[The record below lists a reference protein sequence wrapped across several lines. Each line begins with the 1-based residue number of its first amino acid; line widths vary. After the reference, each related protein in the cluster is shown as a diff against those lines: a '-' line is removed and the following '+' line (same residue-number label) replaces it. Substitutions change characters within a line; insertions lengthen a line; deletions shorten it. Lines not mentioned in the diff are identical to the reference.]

1 MATPSPSPAQFLSSL
16 LTAVHDVT
24 GRRPPPTWTHV
35 DKVQAKLGTANRD
48 ALDAAIR
55 VAVATGMAARRW
67 RPALIDHDDGRRH
80 QADRA
85 RRGGGQAEVA
95 LARIRR
101 DNARMTARTRRTLL
115 KTAAATVAAPLVLP
129 AVGRAQGSWPSKPIR
144 CIVPLPPGGGTDTIG
159 RRAMQRLSEALG
171 VPVVVENRAGAG
183 GTIGSDVV
191 AKAEPDGYTIGIA
204 TASSHS
210 AAPVFRKDL
219 PYDPVKSFTAI
230 TMLGT
235 TPYILIGGPAA
246 GATDLAGFI
255 AAAKAKPGKVNCA
268 SVGVSTLG
276 YLLTKQFELLAGIE
290 MVDVPY
296 KGSALAYPD
305 LMSGTV
311 AVMLDN
317 PSGSA
322 GLVREG
328 RLTGFAV
335 TRPSPVLPNVPTFES
350 LGVKGFD
357 AVFWYGV
364 VGPAGL
370 PPAIADRIQKA
381 LAEGFLTD
389 QGRASL
395 RAMDVEPVMST
406 PAVFAAAMAKQTQD
420 LRALADRLGIKPTE

>member
-1 MATPSPSPAQFLSSL
+1 M
-16 LTAVHDVT
+16 
-24 GRRPPPTWTHV
+24 
-35 DKVQAKLGTANRD
+35 
-48 ALDAAIR
+48 I
-55 VAVATGMAARRW
+55 
-67 RPALIDHDDGRRH
+67 
-80 QADRA
+80 
-85 RRGGGQAEVA
+85 
-95 LARIRR
+95 
-101 DNARMTARTRRTLL
+101 ARTRRTLL

-389 QGRASL
+389 EGRASL

-406 PAVFAAAMAKQTQD
+406 PSVFAAAMAKQTQD